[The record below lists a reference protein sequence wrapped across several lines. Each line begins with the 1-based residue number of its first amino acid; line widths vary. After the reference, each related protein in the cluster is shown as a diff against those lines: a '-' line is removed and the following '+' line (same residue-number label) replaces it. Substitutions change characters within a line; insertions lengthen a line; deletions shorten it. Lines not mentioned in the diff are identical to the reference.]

1 MTLVNHT
8 ALEKAIGFIVM
19 HVKTQQTKTPSKI
32 PTLTCFQSKKT
43 EIRST
48 ASLSKVARL
57 LQNYII
63 YRHGQSQNRQTHNNR
78 INVLDQSVTCI
89 NGQVKTDR
97 LNTISVTQEMI
108 YSYVTLQKLQDVKQV
123 ELVAKLLKSIKKL
136 KL

>member
-1 MTLVNHT
+1 M
-8 ALEKAIGFIVM
+8 
-19 HVKTQQTKTPSKI
+19 
-32 PTLTCFQSKKT
+32 
-43 EIRST
+43 
-48 ASLSKVARL
+48 

-63 YRHGQSQNRQTHNNR
+63 YRHGQSQNRQTNNNR
-78 INVLDQSVTCI
+78 INILDQSVI

-97 LNTISVTQEMI
+97 FNTISVTQEMI